1 MGRHLHRY
9 YERKRAEADLLKLS
23 EDMAARNV
31 ELERANREMEAFTY
45 SISHD
50 LGAPLRSMAGFAGI
64 LIQDYAEGLDKQV
77 KDYLGRILRGS
88 EKMTRLIDDLLRLSE
103 ISRRQMEKTEVD
115 LSAIASSVISDMR
128 EADPERRVIIRIEEG
143 LSAFADRSLMEI
155 VLSNLLGNAWKFTS
169 RTENARIEFGS
180 IQREGKNMYYVRD
193 NGAGFDP
200 QYMKKMF
207 LPFQRLHSEQ
217 EFEGTGIGLTTIERI
232 IHRRGGRV
240 WAEGEKGKG
249 ATIYFT
255 LGQGHVS
262 Y

>member
-1 MGRHLHRY
+1 
-9 YERKRAEADLLKLS
+9 
-23 EDMAARNV
+23 
-31 ELERANREMEAFTY
+31 
-45 SISHD
+45 
-50 LGAPLRSMAGFAGI
+50 
-64 LIQDYAEGLDKQV
+64 
-77 KDYLGRILRGS
+77 
-88 EKMTRLIDDLLRLSE
+88 MTRLIDDLLRLSG

-217 EFEGTGIGLTTIERI
+217 EFEGTGIGLTIIERI
-232 IHRRGGRV
+232 IHRHGGRV

-255 LGQGHVS
+255 LGQSHVF